1 MTHTGT
7 SGLVI
12 GAVLVSAVLHASW
25 NAIAHAIRDRFLG
38 FTLIGL
44 TCTLGGA
51 LLVAF
56 SPVPAGAAWA
66 FLVASAGTH
75 VVYNICLM
83 WSYRLGN
90 FGRAYPLARGM
101 SPWLVAITAFV
112 FAGEALSAARLAG
125 VAVISAGLILLL
137 LAGGRPGRA
146 ELPAIGAAVLTGIF
160 IAVYTTLDGLGVRR
174 SGTTTGYIG
183 WLFLLQGP
191 AFPIAALADRGRRLA
206 GQLRPYLVAGLAGGV
221 LSIVAYGLVLWAQR
235 RGALAP
241 IAALRE
247 TGVIFGAIIATLLFR
262 EPFGRWRI
270 IAAVLVALGVVL
282 ISL

>member
-7 SGLVI
+7 SGLVV
-12 GAVLVSAVLHASW
+12 GAVLVSAVLHATW
-25 NAIAHAIRDRFLG
+25 NATAHAITDRFLG

-44 TCTLGGA
+44 TCTVGGA
-51 LLVAF
+51 LLAAF
-56 SPVPAGAAWA
+56 SPLPAAAAWA
-66 FLVASAGTH
+66 FVLASATMH
-75 VVYNICLM
+75 VLYNLFLM
-83 WSYRLGN
+83 WSYRLGH

-101 SPWLVAITAFV
+101 SPWLVAIAAFL
-112 FAGEALSAARLAG
+112 FAGEALPATRLAG
-125 VAVISAGLILLL
+125 VLVISAGLALLV

-146 ELPAIGAAVLTGIF
+146 DRPAISAAVLTGVF

-174 SGTTTGYIG
+174 SGTTTGYVG

-191 AFPIAALADRGRRLA
+191 AFPVAALATRGRRLVEQA
-206 GQLRPYLVAGLAGGV
+206 RPHLVAGVAAGA
-221 LSIVAYGLVLWAQR
+221 LSLLAYGLVLWAQR

-247 TGVIFGAIIATLLFR
+247 TGVIIGAGIAAVRFR

-270 IAAVLVALGVVL
+270 LAATLVALGVIL
-282 ISL
+282 ISR